1 MNWTNP
7 NFSDKEKNNIYIEN
21 ETQTEVKQET
31 NNSNFTP
38 LSEILNNNDKNN
50 NDKNNNDDKKI
61 TNNLKFEECC
71 KFPKFATITGAP
83 SNLSLDSASVG
94 KLTTMHDS
102 YLGKYLK

>member
-7 NFSDKEKNNIYIEN
+7 NFNDKEKNNIYIEN

-38 LSEILNNNDKNN
+38 LSEILNNNDNDNDNKNN
-50 NDKNNNDDKKI
+50 
-61 TNNLKFEECC
+61 TNYLKFEECC
-71 KFPKFATITGAP
+71 EFPKFATITGAP